1 MIITPHMVLLNYPRT
16 GSTWARGVLRRLH
29 GVEGRALAQ
38 RLAGTR
44 LGWRGFHELTLPIDR
59 TATALREG
67 RRSQHGSYRQIP
79 SWAANRP
86 VVSVGREPLV
96 HLESAYH
103 HGFWRDHPAAP
114 LREVREALPAFPDLD
129 LPGYVEYLERF
140 ALPDVLQGAEP
151 RAAVGVQTAQF
162 LRFFHPQPQEAL
174 ATLTDEDLDGEAL
187 VAALPR
193 VRFLRTER
201 LQQDLARLLAEQG
214 YDPSAVEQAMAQSDR
229 NASARRRVEGPH
241 LAAALRERVA
251 HRERLLVR
259 LFPPLEATP

>member
-29 GVEGRALAQ
+29 GVEGRALA
-38 RLAGTR
+38 RTLAGTR
-44 LGWRGFHELTLPIDR
+44 LGWRGFHELTLSIDR
-59 TATALREG
+59 TASALREG
-67 RRSQHGSYRQIP
+67 RRSQHGSWRQIP
-79 SWAANRP
+79 RWARSRP
-86 VVSVGREPLV
+86 VVSVGRDPLV

-114 LREVREALPAFPDLD
+114 VPSVREALPSFPELD
-129 LPGYVEYLERF
+129 LPGYVEYLDRF

-151 RAAVGVQTAQF
+151 RAAIGVQTAQF
-162 LRFFHPQPQEAL
+162 LRFFHPRPQEAL

-187 VAALPR
+187 VASLPR

-201 LQQDLARLLAEQG
+201 LQQDLTQLLLEQG
-214 YDPSAVEQAMAQSDR
+214 YGSRAVEQAMAQSDR
-229 NASARRRVEGPH
+229 NASARRSVDGPR
-241 LAAALRERVA
+241 LAEALRERVA

-259 LFPPLEATP
+259 LFPPLEATA